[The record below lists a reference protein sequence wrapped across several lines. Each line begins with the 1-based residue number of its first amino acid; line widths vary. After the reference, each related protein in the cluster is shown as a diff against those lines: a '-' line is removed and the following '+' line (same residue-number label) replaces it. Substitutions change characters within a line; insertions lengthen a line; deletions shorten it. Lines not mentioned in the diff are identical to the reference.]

1 MRTRPGSSTS
11 CRPSTGS
18 RTSPPSV
25 TEPGHP
31 TMPAALPE
39 APPEV
44 GTPLAPVVPGSAGV
58 PRGRLADHVFRRL
71 ADDIV
76 LGHLPPGQHLDE
88 QAMAARYQVSR
99 TPVREALKQ
108 LVATGLADY
117 RPNRGSMVRRL
128 DAAELDLMFEAIAE
142 LESACARHA
151 ALRMTEP
158 QRQALVEAHAQGR
171 RAMQQHDMEAY
182 DLANLRL
189 HQGVL
194 DGAHNPYLIEATR
207 ALRSRVKPFRR
218 GRSPGSIAWCSRTR
232 STAAWSK
239 PSWRTTRWPPTAKC
253 GPTCRRR
260 ARPPDCWRRSGAIL
274 RQRHE
279 ALPAA

>member
-1 MRTRPGSSTS
+1 MS
-11 CRPSTGS
+11 
-18 RTSPPSV
+18 
-25 TEPGHP
+25 
-31 TMPAALPE
+31 AAQPDAGAVL
-39 APPEV
+39 APEV
-44 GTPLAPVVPGSAGV
+44 AGSAGV

-158 QRQALVEAHAQGR
+158 QRQALIEAHAQGR
-171 RAMQQHDMEAY
+171 LAMQQHDMEAY
-182 DLANLRL
+182 DQANLRL
-189 HQGVL
+189 HQLVL

-218 GRSPGSIAWCSRTR
+218 GQFTRLDRLVQSYEEHSRVVE
-232 STAAWSK
+232 
-239 PSWRTTRWPPTAKC
+239 
-253 GPTCRRR
+253 
-260 ARPPDCWRRSGAIL
+260 AIL
-274 RQRHE
+274 AHDALAAHREMRAHLQAARQATRLL
-279 ALPAA
+279 APQWRDPPPAA

>member
-1 MRTRPGSSTS
+1 MRTRPRSSTS
-11 CRPSTGS
+11 SRPSTGS
-18 RTSPPSV
+18 RISPPSV

-88 QAMAARYQVSR
+88 QAMAARY
-99 TPVREALKQ
+99 
-108 LVATGLADY
+108 
-117 RPNRGSMVRRL
+117 
-128 DAAELDLMFEAIAE
+128 LMFEAIAE

-218 GRSPGSIAWCSRTR
+218 GQFTRLDRLVQSYEEHSRVVE
-232 STAAWSK
+232 
-239 PSWRTTRWPPTAKC
+239 
-253 GPTCRRR
+253 
-260 ARPPDCWRRSGAIL
+260 AIL
-274 RQRHE
+274 AHDALAAHREMRAHLQAARQATRLL
-279 ALPAA
+279 APQWRDSSPAA